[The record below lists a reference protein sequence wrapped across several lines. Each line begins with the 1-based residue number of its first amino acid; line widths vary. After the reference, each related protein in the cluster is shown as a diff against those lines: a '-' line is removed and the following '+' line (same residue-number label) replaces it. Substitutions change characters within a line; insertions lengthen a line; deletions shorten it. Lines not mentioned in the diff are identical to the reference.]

1 LAVELHLPDL
11 PEVPISLGPAPAL
24 GGAPRRPQPWHLR
37 LRDALSTYLPLLL
50 MALLALSTW
59 WLVKHTP
66 ALLPAP
72 ASTEVRREPDYTMSE
87 FAIERFD
94 RSGRLRVRVDG
105 QRLRHYPDT
114 GRYEIDGARIRAISA
129 DGQVTLAVAE
139 RALANS
145 DLSELQLHGGAR
157 VTSTG
162 ARGQTLEMRS
172 EFLHA
177 FLVTERVVT
186 HLPVQVT
193 AGADQLQAAGL
204 EYDHGQRR
212 LDLKGR
218 LQARLASLAV
228 RVAP

>member
-1 LAVELHLPDL
+1 MAVELHLPDL
-11 PEVPISLGPAPAL
+11 PEVPISLGPAP
-24 GGAPRRPQPWHLR
+24 GGPPRRPQPWHLR

-66 ALLPAP
+66 ALPPAP
-72 ASTEVRREPDYTMSE
+72 ASTEVRREADYTMSQ

-94 RSGRLRVRVDG
+94 RNGRLRVRVEG
-105 QRLRHYPDT
+105 ERLRHYPDT
-114 GRYEIDGARIRAISA
+114 DRYEIDGARIRAIAA

-139 RALANS
+139 RALANG
-145 DLSELQLHGGAR
+145 DISELQLHGGAR
-157 VTSTG
+157 VSSTG
-162 ARGQTLEMRS
+162 ARGEALEMRS

-177 FLVTERVVT
+177 FLVTERVRT

-193 AGADQLQAAGL
+193 AGADELQAAGL

-218 LQARLASLAV
+218 LRARLAAPAAAA
-228 RVAP
+228 VAP